1 MEFDYSKLKG
11 KIKEVFNTQEAF
23 ADAIEMNRVT
33 LSLSLNNKREFSQ
46 SEMMKSCN
54 ALNLEP
60 IDIPLYFFKLLV

>member
-46 SEMMKSCN
+46 SEMMKSCK
-54 ALNLEP
+54 ALNFEP